1 MFRLLY
7 GPCGSGVGSGVS
19 SGVGVGSGVS
29 VGAGVFSG
37 VGVTSGVGVASG
49 VGVTF
54 GVFRWN
60 WCRSYFLRSFLAA
73 VSGYLFIAFKIP
85 LDE

>member
-1 MFRLLY
+1 MFRSLY

-49 VGVTF
+49 VGV
-54 GVFRWN
+54 
-60 WCRSYFLRSFLAA
+60 RSEFPLELVSELLLRSFLAC
-73 VSGYLFIAFKIP
+73 LF
-85 LDE
+85 LDIFHRH